1 MNESP
6 VNRFFERD
14 LHEIRVGVPVL
25 IPVVKAFEH
34 LVSHHVEDLLSA
46 FGILYPPEI
55 DRIREQ
61 VLYTDLLI
69 IPCDI
74 LRTHAGDSG
83 DLLGPFHPIG
93 IILLHGPHALIGLHL
108 ILHVSF

>member
-6 VNRFFERD
+6 INRFFERD

-25 IPVVKAFEH
+25 VPIVKAFEH

-61 VLYTDLLI
+61 VLDADLLI
-69 IPCDI
+69 IPCNI
-74 LRTHAGDSG
+74 LRTRAGDSG
-83 DLLGPFHPIG
+83 DLLGPFHPIR